1 MNRVTDNII
10 MLTDSYK
17 VTHHPVYPDGT
28 TGLYSYFESRGGQ
41 FPETTFALLQYILER
56 YLTKPV
62 TMKDIDYAESRFA
75 LHFGDASVFNRS
87 GWETIVKE
95 FGGKLPVRI
104 KAVPE
109 GLTVPTRNVLMTIE
123 NTDPRFFWLTNYLE
137 TILSQVWYPITV
149 ATISREI
156 KKVITRYLEDT
167 GDPNLIAFK
176 LHDFGFR
183 GVSSV
188 ESSAI
193 GGAAHLINFMGSD
206 TMSAYE
212 LAQDFYGEKM
222 AGYSIPATE
231 HSIMSALGAW
241 GEKAQMER
249 FLDTF
254 GQNSKFPAIACVSDT
269 YDIYRACSE
278 YWGRAL
284 KKKILNLKNMLVVRP
299 DSGTPHVVVV
309 QVIET
314 LDKAFGHTVNSKGYK
329 ILNNVRVIQGDGVD
343 YEEIVR
349 ILEAMKVRGWS
360 TDNIAFGMGGALLQK
375 LNRDTQKFAF
385 KASAI
390 EINGKWN
397 DIQKTPITDTGKRSK
412 AGRMKLVRG
421 DDGVLTTVPES
432 NPRQDVLELV
442 YENGNVVRWQSFSN
456 VRANAAL

>member
-1 MNRVTDNII
+1 

-17 VTHHPVYPDGT
+17 VSHHPVYPAGT
-28 TGLYSYFESRGGQ
+28 TGLYSYFESRGGE
-41 FPETTFALLQYILER
+41 FPEVTFFGLQYILER

-62 TMKDIDYAESRFA
+62 TMTDIDHAESRFK
-75 LHFGDASVFNRS
+75 LHFGDASLFNRT
-87 GWETIVKE
+87 GWETIVNE

-109 GLTVPTRNVLMTIE
+109 GLVVPNRNVLITVE
-123 NTDPRFFWLTNYLE
+123 NTDPRFYWLTNYLE
-137 TILSQVWYPITV
+137 TILSQVWYPTTV

-156 KKVITRYLEDT
+156 KKVILRYLNET
-167 GDPNLIAFK
+167 GDPNWVGIK

-193 GGAAHLINFMGSD
+193 GGAAHLVNFIGTD

-212 LAQDFYGEKM
+212 LANDFYDEPM
-222 AGYSIPATE
+222 AGFSIPATE
-231 HSIMSALGAW
+231 HSVMSALGAW
-241 GEKAQMER
+241 GEKSQMER

-299 DSGTPHVVVV
+299 DSGIPHVVVV

-329 ILNNVRVIQGDGVD
+329 VLNNVRVIQGDGVD

-390 EINGKWN
+390 NINGKWN
-397 DIQKTPITDTGKRSK
+397 DVQKTPVTDTGKRSK

-421 DDGVLTTVPES
+421 DDGVLLTVLETDA
-432 NPRQDVLELV
+432 RQDVLEV
-442 YENGNVVRWQSFSN
+442 VFENGIVTRHQKFSDI
-456 VRANAAL
+456 RALSNINLV